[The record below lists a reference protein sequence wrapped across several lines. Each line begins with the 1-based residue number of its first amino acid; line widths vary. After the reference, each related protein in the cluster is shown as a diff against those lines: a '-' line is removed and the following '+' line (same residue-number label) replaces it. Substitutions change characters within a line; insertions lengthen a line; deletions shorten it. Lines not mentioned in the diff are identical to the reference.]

1 MSTEAEVLERLY
13 TLFPDRVIYADQY
26 KDIKLTRNLSYEVY
40 QICKAKQTTRLLWLE
55 SNGFIWKET
64 GYVEP
69 DMKSCTAGEFTEYE
83 DTFALSN
90 YVFRSFPLAGEYIL
104 TDVENEMLYQSASH
118 IVQGILNGKD
128 FITSNQKVVLTLAT
142 IELLKSADWNN
153 EGFWNFVFL
162 QYGFQP
168 ENSEVAKQRLY
179 KIFRQSIEFTLK
191 KYNRFFAPLTTD
203 RYYTSLLLH
212 AIAPKQSIEAL
223 FNILFDFYTKNL
235 DFQYIPEDTS
245 YRSFVFG
252 MRARWKNNASPKEDL
267 KLRSDSLSSG
277 LQTLFQERP
286 GYMAVLCDSVVK
298 KMDALL
304 RGEGD
309 DLLDRKRNY
318 WDDLLADWYYR
329 KSATERVQKQSERR
343 RQTAEYVATTSD
355 RIYVRYALQGERIGI
370 TIPRIRLGT
379 EQCRPT
385 IQICQNGRLIFQSEM
400 SVIGNDLCLTTRSR
414 FIALD
419 EMEYDFSAAPRLDVN
434 IQYDEKEI
442 FSSNNAL
449 HKNYILFNAD
459 GNEQTP
465 KTGIAFLF
473 ASREV
478 SVEFSNEEDVYQ
490 LPRLGQLY
498 RINLS
503 AVGSIAVDGAEIFA
517 DEAAENQIRI
527 HPSKRCVE
535 HLKAVVQGQSID
547 VYHSPF
553 ELTLCIPTKKN
564 PKAYRVAIDE
574 ERFPLERCDS
584 NQTGYLLPIAT
595 ETKTPHSIR
604 IIDLLRDNLVQYEY
618 HYVILP
624 DLQIGFDKTLYRVG
638 ADSISLHTFWQ
649 GTEHELSFPP
659 VQQDKFVTASI
670 PSLPFTIEVEMPC
683 VSCTFM
689 GENAFLAPEAVWHQ
703 DVDSG
708 EFVKVTAPDGW
719 VATLMLDTEPV
730 SHGADESVF
739 ELGNEL
745 RAISNRKEDGILW
758 LRLDCKDNE
767 SKRFKITEIVFSP
780 KFLHCPIAVCDDA
793 LCWQIEENFIGNT
806 DTQFQV
812 EIALCDGEN
821 KSFNVGYA
829 DKTLLDVSELPHG
842 QYAYQVFSKKKSV
855 FAAKAEKQLID
866 TGNFIIGDYNE
877 FVFQGKEIQLGDAR
891 CWDFDSDS
899 LKSVTMRYGCGMIR
913 NLIYKGKTVASGEQ
927 IAAPCY
933 DGKMFFVDNNG
944 NHRTF
949 NFTESKEYEMVNP
962 VHIWII
968 NEHLLILRC
977 VTDDAP
983 YIDTRYSTIVNQ
995 NPDTTM
1001 SFQEQK
1007 ERLLNPD
1014 YFEYK
1019 VKDV

>member
-13 TLFPDRVIYADQY
+13 ELFPDRVIYADQY

-40 QICKAKQTTRLLWLE
+40 QICKTKQTTRLLWLE

-69 DMKSCTAGEFTEYE
+69 DMKLCAAGEFTEYE
-83 DTFALSN
+83 DAFALSD

-104 TDVENEMLYQSASH
+104 TDAESEMLYQSASH
-118 IVQGILNGKD
+118 IVQWILNGKD
-128 FITSNQKVVLTLAT
+128 SINSNQKVILTLAT
-142 IELLKSADWNN
+142 IELLKSAAWN
-153 EGFWNFVFL
+153 EDFWDFIFL

-168 ENSEVAKQRLY
+168 ENSENARRKLY
-179 KIFRQSIEFTLK
+179 EIFCQSIKDTLK
-191 KYNRFFAPLTTD
+191 RYNRFFAPANKQ

-245 YRSFVFG
+245 YRSFVVG
-252 MRARWKNNASPKEDL
+252 MRARWKDNASFKEDL
-267 KLRSDSLSSG
+267 KLRSDSISSG

-286 GYMAVLCDSVVK
+286 GYMAVLCDSIVK

-304 RGEGD
+304 RGEED
-309 DLLDRKRNY
+309 NLLDRKRNY
-318 WDDLLADWYYR
+318 WNVLLADWYSR
-329 KSATERVQKQSERR
+329 KSSTERVQKQSERR
-343 RQTAEYVATTSD
+343 RQATEYVATTAD
-355 RIYVRYALQGERIGI
+355 RIYVRYAMRENLVGI

-379 EQCRPT
+379 EQCRPI
-385 IQICQNGRLIFQSEM
+385 IQVRQNDNVIFQSEM

-414 FIALD
+414 FIAFD
-419 EMEYDFSAAPRLDVN
+419 EMEYNFSVAPCLDVS
-434 IQYDEKEI
+434 IQYGEKEI
-442 FSSNNAL
+442 FSSNSAL

-465 KTGIAFLF
+465 KTGMAFLF
-473 ASREV
+473 ASSEA
-478 SVEFSNEEDVYQ
+478 SVEFSSEEDVYQ
-490 LPRLGQLY
+490 LPQVGQLY

-503 AVGSIAVDGAEIFA
+503 VVGSIAVNGSEIFA
-517 DEAAENQIRI
+517 DKEAENRIRI
-527 HPSKRCVE
+527 HSSKRCAE
-535 HLKAVVQGQSID
+535 HLKAVAQGQSID
-547 VYHSPF
+547 IYHSSF
-553 ELTLCIPTKKN
+553 EATLRIPVGKN
-564 PKAYRVAIDE
+564 PRGYHVAIDE
-574 ERFPLERCDS
+574 KRFPLEMLES
-584 NQTGYLLPIAT
+584 NQAEYLLPIGEQT
-595 ETKTPHSIR
+595 ETIRSIR

-624 DLQIGFDKTLYRVG
+624 DLQIKFDEELYRAGV
-638 ADSISLHTFWQ
+638 DSISLHTFWQ
-649 GTEHELSFPP
+649 GTEHEFSFPP
-659 VQQDKFVTASI
+659 VQQDKFVIASI
-670 PSLPFTIEVEMPC
+670 PCLPFTIEVEVPC

-689 GENAFLAPEAVWHQ
+689 GENAFSAPEAVWHE
-703 DVDSG
+703 DVDAG
-708 EFVKVTAPDGW
+708 EFVKVTVPDGW
-719 VATLMLDTEPV
+719 TASLMLDTNPV
-730 SHGADESVF
+730 SHGTDENIF

-758 LRLDCKDNE
+758 LRLDCKGNE
-767 SKRFKITEIVFSP
+767 PKGFKITELVFSS
-780 KFLHCPIAVCDDA
+780 KFLHSPIAVCDDA
-793 LCWQIEENFIGNT
+793 LCWQIEGNFIGNS

-812 EIALCDGEN
+812 EITLNNAQN
-821 KSFNVGYA
+821 KLFDVGYA

-842 QYAYQVFSKKKSV
+842 QHAYWVFRKKKSV
-855 FAAKAEKQLID
+855 FAAKAGQQLID
-866 TGNFIIGDYNE
+866 IGDFIIGDSNE
-877 FVFQGKEIQLGDAR
+877 FVFRGKEIQLGDAR

-899 LKSVTMRYGCGMIR
+899 LKSVVMRYGCGMIR
-913 NLIYKGKTVASGEQ
+913 DLVYKGKTVASGEQ

-944 NHRTF
+944 NYRTF
-949 NFTESKEYEMVNP
+949 NFVESEEYEPVNP

-983 YIDTRYSTIVNQ
+983 YIDTRYSTIVNRKST
-995 NPDTTM
+995 TTM
-1001 SFQEQK
+1001 SFQERRK
-1007 ERLLNPD
+1007 RFLNPD